1 VALLVPVALVQL
13 LAMLPAQLPLKR
25 TKKKTKPG
33 RAGGTR
39 MELRQMMLMTKQNQ
53 LRYVY

>member
-39 MELRQMMLMTKQNQ
+39 MELRQMMLTTKQNQ